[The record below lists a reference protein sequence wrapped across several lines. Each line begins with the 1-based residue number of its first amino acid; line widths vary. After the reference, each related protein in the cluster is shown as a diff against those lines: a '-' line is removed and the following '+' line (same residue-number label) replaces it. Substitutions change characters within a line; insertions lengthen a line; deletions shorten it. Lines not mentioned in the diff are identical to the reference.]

1 MTDGRGNNGVA
12 SGLLG
17 SLPIA
22 LAYFPVAVSFG
33 VAASKY
39 GFALTEALFMS
50 LLIYAGAS
58 QFLALALLAGG
69 AAPLL
74 AVLSLLA
81 MNARHLLYA
90 PALLEALGDR
100 RSTRWAW
107 AWSFGLTDEVFA
119 SALGRVAVPGVRWSE
134 RWQLGVSLGAY
145 AAWTSGT
152 ALGASLG
159 GGAFERFPAVDA
171 ALGFLLPALFLALLL
186 AMFER
191 RHAAPVLLAL
201 GGFALG
207 ATLFDASSGILLGML
222 AGGMAGMFAPRA
234 GARRR

>member
-1 MTDGRGNNGVA
+1 MEERRRGNSTLA
-12 SGLLG
+12 GLLA

-33 VAASKY
+33 VAASKS
-39 GFALTEALFMS
+39 GFSSTEALFMS
-50 LLIYAGAS
+50 LVIYAGAS

-69 AAPLL
+69 ATPLL

-90 PALLEALGDR
+90 PALLKALGDR
-100 RSTRWAW
+100 RSTRFAWAW
-107 AWSFGLTDEVFA
+107 AFGLTDEVFA
-119 SALGRVAVPGVRWSE
+119 SALGRIAVPGVDWSE

-145 AAWTSGT
+145 AAWVAGT

-186 AMFER
+186 AMFEKR
-191 RHAAPVLLAL
+191 QAAPVVLAL
-201 GGFALG
+201 AGFALG
-207 ATLFDASSGILLGML
+207 AALFSASSGILLGML
-222 AGGMAGMFAPRA
+222 AGGAAGLLV
-234 GARRR
+234 GARRP